1 MVVIFLIFW
10 EPSILFPTVNVPI
23 YIPTKCTR
31 VPFSPHLYQHLLFVV
46 LMKTILTDD
55 LSGSSAGKESTCN
68 LSPGSGSSTEEGIGY
83 PFQYSWASSLAQ
95 MVKNPPAMWET
106 WVWYLSCED
115 PLEGG
120 HGHPLQYC
128 CLENPQGQRSLA
140 GYSPSG
146 CKESD
151 TTEWLSTAHHILL
164 GMRWYLIVVLICISM
179 MICDVEHLFMCQ
191 LAICVS
197 SLEKHLFTSLVSLL
211 LKTII
216 LIICSYYFTFDN

>member
-10 EPSILFPTVNVPI
+10 EPSILFPTVSVPI

-120 HGHPLQYC
+120 MDTHSSIVAWKIPKDRGAWRATVHQVAKSQTRL
-128 CLENPQGQRSLA
+128 
-140 GYSPSG
+140 
-146 CKESD
+146 SD
-151 TTEWLSTAHHILL
+151 
-164 GMRWYLIVVLICISM
+164 
-179 MICDVEHLFMCQ
+179 
-191 LAICVS
+191 
-197 SLEKHLFTSLVSLL
+197 
-211 LKTII
+211 
-216 LIICSYYFTFDN
+216 